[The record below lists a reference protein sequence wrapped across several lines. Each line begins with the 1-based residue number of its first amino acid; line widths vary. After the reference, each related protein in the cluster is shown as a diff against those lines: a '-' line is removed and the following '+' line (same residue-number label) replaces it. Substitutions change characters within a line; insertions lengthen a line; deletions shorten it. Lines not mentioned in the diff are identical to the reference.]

1 VSIRV
6 HSRYRRH
13 LADLPVSGRPVEVML
28 TVRRFFCDH
37 IDCSTCTFV
46 EQVPALTEPH
56 ARRSPG
62 LRATLVAV
70 GLALAGRAG
79 SRLATRLGMAVGRS
93 ALLRMIRALPDP
105 PVGSV
110 AVLGVDEFALRRGRQ
125 YGTVL
130 IDLADGHRPVDVL
143 LGREA
148 ADFADWLRLHPGVQ
162 VICRDR
168 AGGYADGAR
177 DGAPDAVQV
186 ADRWHLWDNLSR
198 HVERLVAAHHTCLPE
213 PAPKAADPA
222 ADEPADR
229 SVLQCPDSVR
239 VANTRRRY
247 QQIDDLREQ
256 GLSMRAIARRLDLNF
271 KTVRRYVRASSVDV
285 LLAGGVQVRVLDP
298 FKPYLN
304 DRLADGERNATRLL
318 TEITEQGYTGGHN
331 TLNRYLRPLRRLDA
345 ATLAELPLRA
355 APPAVRKVTGWITG
369 LPSNLEPDDAERL
382 QAIRQRCP
390 EMDAA
395 VRHVAGFARM
405 IKDLSG
411 EVNTLTKWMG
421 TVDADLPAWRSFTAG
436 LRRDLDAVV
445 AGLTMDYNSGAV
457 EGTVNRIKQLKAAM
471 YGRAKPDLLRKLILL
486 P

>member
-1 VSIRV
+1 
-6 HSRYRRH
+6 
-13 LADLPVSGRPVEVML
+13 
-28 TVRRFFCDH
+28 
-37 IDCSTCTFV
+37 
-46 EQVPALTEPH
+46 
-56 ARRSPG
+56 
-62 LRATLVAV
+62 VAV

-79 SRLATRLGMAVGRS
+79 SRLATKLGMAVGRS
-93 ALLRMIRALPDP
+93 TLLRMIRALPDP
-105 PVGSV
+105 PVGQV
-110 AVLGVDEFALRRGRQ
+110 TILGVDEFALRRGRQ

-143 LGREA
+143 PGREA
-148 ADFADWLRLHPGVQ
+148 ADFADWLRAHPGVR

-198 HVERLVAAHHTCLPE
+198 HVARLVAAHHTCLPE
-213 PAPKAADPA
+213 PAPKAADDA
-222 ADEPADR
+222 ADEPADL

-239 VANTRRRY
+239 VAKTRRRY
-247 QQIDDLREQ
+247 RQVDGLREQ
-256 GLSMRAIARRLDLNF
+256 GLSMRAIAHRLDVNF
-271 KTVRRYVRASSVDV
+271 KRRYVRASSVDV
-285 LLAGGVQVRVLDP
+285 LAAGGVQVSVLDP

-304 DRLADGERNATRLL
+304 GRLADGQRNATRLL
-318 TEITEQGYTGGHN
+318 VEITGQGYTGGYN

-345 ATLAELPLRA
+345 AKLGELP
-355 APPAVRKVTGWITG
+355 APPAVRTVTGWITG
-369 LPSNLEPDDAERL
+369 LPSNLDPADALRL
-382 QAIRQRCP
+382 QAIRARCP
-390 EMDAA
+390 ELDAA

-411 EVNTLTKWMG
+411 DENTLTKWIG
-421 TVDADLPAWRSFTAG
+421 AVDADLPALRSFTTG

-445 AGLTMDYNSGAV
+445 AGLTMRHNSGAV

-486 P
+486 A